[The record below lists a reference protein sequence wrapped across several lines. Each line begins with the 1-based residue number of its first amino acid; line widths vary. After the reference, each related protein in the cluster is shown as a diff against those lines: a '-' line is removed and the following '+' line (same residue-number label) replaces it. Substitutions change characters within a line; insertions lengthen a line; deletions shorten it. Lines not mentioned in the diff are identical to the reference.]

1 MVQEDGDRIT
11 ESSLIKIKTQTMAQA
26 KSKSVYDTLNEVPF
40 KDKVETKGR
49 IKYLSW
55 AYAWDALKK
64 LYPDAQ
70 RIVYECEATG
80 FNYHT
85 DGKTCWVKVGVKVG
99 DLEHIDYLPVMDHRN
114 QSIPVD
120 KVNQFDVNKTIQRS
134 TTKAIAMHGLGIQL
148 WTGEDLPEEPKEAA
162 KPTQKI
168 KLEQGDEN
176 WEKVMTYVGTNYEV
190 GFTKLTQQLGRKYTL
205 PKATKDFL
213 KAFIQ
218 KVEEKANE

>member
-1 MVQEDGDRIT
+1 
-11 ESSLIKIKTQTMAQA
+11 MAQA

-148 WTGEDLPEEPKEAA
+148 WTGEDLPEEPKAEEKSKA
-162 KPTQKI
+162 TLKI
-168 KLEQGDEN
+168 RLEEGDEN
-176 WEKVMTYVGTNYEV
+176 WKKVLTYVGANYEV
-190 GFTKLTQQLGRKYTL
+190 GFTKLIQQLGRKYTL
-205 PKATKDFL
+205 PKATKD
-213 KAFIQ
+213 KIKEFIAYVQ
-218 KVEEKANE
+218 EKANE

>member
-1 MVQEDGDRIT
+1 
-11 ESSLIKIKTQTMAQA
+11 MAQV
-26 KSKSVYDTLNEVPF
+26 KKKSVYDTLNEVPF
-40 KDKVETKGR
+40 ADKVESKGN

-55 AYAWDALKK
+55 AYAWDSVKK
-64 LYPDAQ
+64 LYPDVQ
-70 RIVYECEATG
+70 RVVYEDPSTG
-80 FNYHT
+80 FNYFT
-85 DGKTCWVKVGVKVG
+85 DGKTCWVKVGVVINE
-99 DLEHIDYLPVMDHRN
+99 LEHIDYLPVMNHRN
-114 QSIPVD
+114 QAIPVES
-120 KVNQFDVNKTIQRS
+120 VNQFEVNKTIQRS

-148 WTGEDLPEEPKEAA
+148 WTGEDIPQEPKEAA

-213 KAFIQ
+213 KTFIQ

>member
-1 MVQEDGDRIT
+1 
-11 ESSLIKIKTQTMAQA
+11 MAQV
-26 KSKSVYDTLNEVPF
+26 KKKSVYETLNEVPF
-40 KDKVETKGR
+40 ADKVESKGN

-80 FNYHT
+80 FNYFT

-99 DLEHIDYLPVMDHRN
+99 DLEHIDYLPVMNHRN
-114 QSIPVD
+114 QAISVES
-120 KVNQFDVNKTIQRS
+120 VNQFDVNKTIQRS

-162 KPTQKI
+162 PKKAEKAKA
-168 KLEQGDEN
+168 KLIVDDEN
-176 WEKVMTYVGTNYEV
+176 WDKVVKYVEANAEA
-190 GFTKLTQQLGRKYTL
+190 GFTKLIQQLGRKYTL
-205 PKATKDFL
+205 PKETKEVL
-213 KAFIQ
+213 KEIIMST
-218 KVEEKANE
+218 KAEG